1 MMVNPIMNKTEDGC
15 TLDPSLFES
24 RFRVRKCN
32 PSFVWISVSLLFFA
46 SSMAVVEADA
56 PIFDVDRANSILT
69 KNAMF
74 ELFELF

>member
-1 MMVNPIMNKTEDGC
+1 MKRMDDGW

-32 PSFVWISVSLLFFA
+32 PSLVWMSVSLLFFA

-56 PIFDVDRANSILT
+56 PIFDVGRANILASILT
-69 KNAMF
+69 KNAIF
-74 ELFELF
+74 ELFW